1 MLNATYTLETVD
13 IVQMKSYRVCDFLQS
28 PEERFSVFQLVVLVQ
43 LLKTSLFVSYE
54 VEPELKPKND
64 HDEAFSSLKSQV
76 SFSGVGAT
84 E

>member
-1 MLNATYTLETVD
+1 
-13 IVQMKSYRVCDFLQS
+13 MKSYRVCDFLQS

-64 HDEAFSSLKSQV
+64 HDEAFSS
-76 SFSGVGAT
+76 
-84 E
+84 